1 MIFYPSVKDRYWSL
15 TRRIFVIMK
24 LVVIFLFIAMLQVHA
39 KGTAQTINLKVKNLT
54 LTEAMRSIQKQ
65 SGYAFFLNVKAIAIT
80 RVSAEI
86 ENETLDAAMGKLL
99 EPLNLEWVIKD
110 ETIVVKRR
118 RTKKSGDELALS
130 APLQRRVTGRIT
142 DGQGTPLIGATITIK
157 GEA

>member
-65 SGYAFFLNVKAIAIT
+65 SGYAFFLNGKAIAIS

-86 ENETLDAAMGKLL
+86 ENEPHDAAKGKQL
-99 EPLNLEWVIKD
+99 EPSNLERVMKQ
-110 ETIVVKRR
+110 ERTVAKRR
-118 RTKKSGDELALS
+118 RAKKSGDERALP
-130 APLQRRVTGRIT
+130 A
-142 DGQGTPLIGATITIK
+142 
-157 GEA
+157 

>member
-1 MIFYPSVKDRYWSL
+1 
-15 TRRIFVIMK
+15 
-24 LVVIFLFIAMLQVHA
+24 
-39 KGTAQTINLKVKNLT
+39 
-54 LTEAMRSIQKQ
+54 
-65 SGYAFFLNVKAIAIT
+65 
-80 RVSAEI
+80 
-86 ENETLDAAMGKLL
+86 MGKLL

-157 GEA
+157 GEATTTTSDSEGAYQIEVSKTDAVLVFSSVGFMPSEKLVGEESIINMVLKVAVSDLEEVVVVGYGVQKKETATGAIASIKGSTIA